1 MSRLGGSG
9 QLMNSWIGETSFHSR
24 DRKENDIRE
33 EMRRYV
39 VEHLQSVG
47 TIAKD
52 SIGEGDRKMF

>member
-9 QLMNSWIGETSFHSR
+9 QLTNRWIVETSFHSR

-33 EMRRYV
+33 EMIRYV
-39 VEHLQSVG
+39 VEHLQSVR

>member
-1 MSRLGGSG
+1 
-9 QLMNSWIGETSFHSR
+9 MNSWIGETSFHSR